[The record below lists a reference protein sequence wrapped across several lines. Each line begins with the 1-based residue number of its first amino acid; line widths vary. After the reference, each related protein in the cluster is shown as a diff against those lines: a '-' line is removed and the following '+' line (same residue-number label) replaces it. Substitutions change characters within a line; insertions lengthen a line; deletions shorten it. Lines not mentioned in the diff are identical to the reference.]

1 MIRRQYRCIDSKV
14 LKEVEN
20 LNKLY
25 PDQEIII
32 ELKNTKGT
40 ISNMVNLLPKDT
52 KIRVA
57 SGYDE
62 SKVIYNGG
70 NTNYRYDSV
79 IYTKQELSQIISKMT
94 EIEENIKPGWSDI
107 QKAVY
112 IYNTLKDRMIY
123 TLGEEYTDNNDR
135 TLRGLISGQNVCAG
149 YAMIYK
155 EMMDRQDIS
164 CDYVEGYALNYN
176 TGEPIGGHAWNILKL
191 NGHNIPLDLTW
202 DSSRYHKASYGNNFF
217 GDVDSF
223 IKTHSPWSG
232 EPIQN
237 YSETLV
243 GLNEEF
249 LKKVHMSTEKNKQIQ
264 KRLAVGK
271 RKDGSKFLIA
281 LLKRTKNENNPLF
294 QYIYADLDEFGQAI
308 NPKLLYSHNNIM
320 KTIDSCK
327 RDDKKDSNKSKRISD
342 LSKAII
348 NQLLSKKNIKEAQ
361 ANYGYL
367 GGVKQNQNGN
377 FEICRANNIP
387 VQKLP
392 AKIATA
398 KNSDGTQMLFI
409 QGTNEYT
416 DINTKQKVNEYEVFT
431 IDSHI
436 HMSKTEKDY
445 YYINKHTIYSEMDR
459 NEMKKVPYVPSLE
472 AIKESE
478 EICNGYIGKYN
489 GKGLYE
495 KNKEI
500 EKSFLY
506 TDIDVTDD
514 VYIKPTVKSI
524 VNGRHLNTMKNV
536 GNNSDEKVS
545 RKKILQ
551 DLSKAVIG
559 KKEINST
566 IQKIKEKVIIRNKN
580 KNNRYDGKSR

>member
-1 MIRRQYRCIDSKV
+1 
-14 LKEVEN
+14 
-20 LNKLY
+20 
-25 PDQEIII
+25 
-32 ELKNTKGT
+32 
-40 ISNMVNLLPKDT
+40 
-52 KIRVA
+52 
-57 SGYDE
+57 
-62 SKVIYNGG
+62 
-70 NTNYRYDSV
+70 
-79 IYTKQELSQIISKMT
+79 
-94 EIEENIKPGWSDI
+94 
-107 QKAVY
+107 
-112 IYNTLKDRMIY
+112 
-123 TLGEEYTDNNDR
+123 
-135 TLRGLISGQNVCAG
+135 
-149 YAMIYK
+149 
-155 EMMDRQDIS
+155 
-164 CDYVEGYALNYN
+164 
-176 TGEPIGGHAWNILKL
+176 
-191 NGHNIPLDLTW
+191 
-202 DSSRYHKASYGNNFF
+202 
-217 GDVDSF
+217 
-223 IKTHSPWSG
+223 
-232 EPIQN
+232 
-237 YSETLV
+237 
-243 GLNEEF
+243 
-249 LKKVHMSTEKNKQIQ
+249 
-264 KRLAVGK
+264 
-271 RKDGSKFLIA
+271 
-281 LLKRTKNENNPLF
+281 
-294 QYIYADLDEFGQAI
+294 
-308 NPKLLYSHNNIM
+308 
-320 KTIDSCK
+320 
-327 RDDKKDSNKSKRISD
+327 
-342 LSKAII
+342 
-348 NQLLSKKNIKEAQ
+348 
-361 ANYGYL
+361 
-367 GGVKQNQNGN
+367 
-377 FEICRANNIP
+377 
-387 VQKLP
+387 
-392 AKIATA
+392 
-398 KNSDGTQMLFI
+398 MLFI

-445 YYINKHTIYSEMDR
+445 YYINKHTIYSEMDC